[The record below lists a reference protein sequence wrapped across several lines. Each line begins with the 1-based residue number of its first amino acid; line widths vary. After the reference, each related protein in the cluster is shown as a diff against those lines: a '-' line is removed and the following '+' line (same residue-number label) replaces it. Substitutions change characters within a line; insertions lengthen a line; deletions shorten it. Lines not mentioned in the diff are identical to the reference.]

1 MQNIPPADSDKPAC
15 INRWFCLFGL
25 ALPLIMFSVT
35 LMAAIPEGTANPA
48 PQVSIIHLY
57 IFNAV
62 ALFISGLCVALAA
75 IFIHLYR
82 KLKEESKARQ
92 VVLAEL
98 EEKERNFRFITE
110 NSADVIWTM
119 DIATGKFT
127 YVSPSVYNLRG
138 YTVEEVMTQ
147 SREELMTAESAERA
161 FGALAHAIERWNAG
175 IRGDTRRVTEI
186 DQPHKDGHLVP
197 TEVVTTLHTNAEGQ
211 LTSIIGISRDI
222 TERKK
227 AEEVIRNL
235 AFYDSLTRLP
245 NRRLL
250 LDRLEQAIAQAKR
263 KGISLAL
270 LFIDLDKFKPVN
282 DLYGHETGDWLLQ
295 SVAQRMQCCLRESDT
310 AARIGGDEFIV
321 LLPEINN
328 SADAMVVAEK
338 IREILNQP
346 FYMSNGQQLNISACI
361 GIAIYPDHG
370 LTEKQLMKNG
380 DTAMY
385 QAKESGGNKV
395 LMYRNSA
402 GNSVV
407 AEEILVRLKWKKAY
421 ESGEQKID
429 EEHKELFRLAGILIN
444 TAMEQDEHPDK
455 FDQAFRALL
464 SHATK
469 HFAGEEL
476 VLAAYEYEDLED
488 HAKLHRELVQR
499 AKKLHQAIVMH
510 QLSVGQLIDFIIDEL
525 VKGHMLKKDRKFYH
539 LFRKTL

>member
-1 MQNIPPADSDKPAC
+1 M
-15 INRWFCLFGL
+15 
-25 ALPLIMFSVT
+25 
-35 LMAAIPEGTANPA
+35 
-48 PQVSIIHLY
+48 
-57 IFNAV
+57 
-62 ALFISGLCVALAA
+62 
-75 IFIHLYR
+75 
-82 KLKEESKARQ
+82 
-92 VVLAEL
+92 
-98 EEKERNFRFITE
+98 
-110 NSADVIWTM
+110 
-119 DIATGKFT
+119 
-127 YVSPSVYNLRG
+127 
-138 YTVEEVMTQ
+138 
-147 SREELMTAESAERA
+147 
-161 FGALAHAIERWNAG
+161 
-175 IRGDTRRVTEI
+175 
-186 DQPHKDGHLVP
+186 
-197 TEVVTTLHTNAEGQ
+197 TTLHTNAEGQ

-250 LDRLEQAIAQAKR
+250 QDRLEQAIAQAKR

-282 DLYGHETGDWLLQ
+282 DLYGHEVGDWLLQ
-295 SVAQRMQCCLRESDT
+295 AVAQRMECCVRESDT

-321 LLPEINN
+321 LLPEINKE
-328 SADAMVVAEK
+328 ADALVVAEK
-338 IREILNQP
+338 IRETLSQP
-346 FYMSNGQQLNISACI
+346 FQMLNGHLLDISACI
-361 GIAIYPDHG
+361 GVAIYPDHG

-380 DTAMY
+380 DAAMY
-385 QAKESGGNKV
+385 RAKESGGNKV
-395 LMYRNSA
+395 LMYRNST
-402 GNSVV
+402 GKSVV
-407 AEEILVRLKWKKAY
+407 AEDILVRLNWKKAY

-429 EEHKELFRLAGILIN
+429 EEHKELFRLASILIN

-464 SHATK
+464 SHAIK

-510 QLSVGQLIDFIIDEL
+510 QLSVGQLIDFIIDDL